1 MQSLVVMLVDKLLT
15 NSLPSSPSSS
25 GCPASALKMQTGV
38 ISTSN
43 KLSHI
48 PSSLV
53 TQINGNLRRF
63 VIKNPLGLSTGQ
75 YHSRGGDTIV
85 CFSHH
90 ERRSAIDIATEAF
103 GYANANINIKAFT
116 AQYDPPKGVIN

>member
-25 GCPASALKMQTGV
+25 GCPASASKMHTGV

-53 TQINGNLRRF
+53 TLINGNLKRF
-63 VIKNPLGLSTGQ
+63 VIRNPLGLSTGQ

-103 GYANANINIKAFT
+103 SYPNANINIKAFT
-116 AQYDPPKGVIN
+116 EQYDPPKGVIN